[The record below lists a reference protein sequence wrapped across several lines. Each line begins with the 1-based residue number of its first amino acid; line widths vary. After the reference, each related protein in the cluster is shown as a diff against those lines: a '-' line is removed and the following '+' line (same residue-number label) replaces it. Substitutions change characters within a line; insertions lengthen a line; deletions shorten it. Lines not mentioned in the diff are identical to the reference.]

1 MYSGAARD
9 RDRDQRG
16 LLLQLLA
23 ANLLRFVFLGNVF
36 VLLNS
41 MDRQNS
47 LRLVAARQLDEREFM
62 VAVHGVNN

>member
-1 MYSGAARD
+1 MYSGADRD

-47 LRLVAARQLDEREFM
+47 LRLVAARQLD
-62 VAVHGVNN
+62 